1 MTERLSVPCNT
12 NKRIKKET
20 TNVLSLALKK
30 GNKPKMGK
38 AKITENTYATIFESL
53 QEINYSLLS
62 VPIPKLTREDKP
74 NHERNSQAGK
84 VLLWKKKKKGG
95 KGRKLLSKWLRNNYL
110 YYCSGIQES
119 TFANCFEDSITQLQN
134 LTKTAQN

>member
-1 MTERLSVPCNT
+1 MTERLSVPCNA

-30 GNKPKMGK
+30 GNKPKTGK
-38 AKITENTYATIFESL
+38 AKITENTYATIVESL
-53 QEINYSLLS
+53 QEIYYSLPS
-62 VPIPKLTREDKP
+62 VPIPKLTGEDKP

-95 KGRKLLSKWLRNNYL
+95 KGRKLLW
-110 YYCSGIQES
+110 CVHPSG
-119 TFANCFEDSITQLQN
+119 
-134 LTKTAQN
+134 

>member
-84 VLLWKKKKKGG
+84 VLLWKKKKRWEREKASIQVV
-95 KGRKLLSKWLRNNYL
+95 KKQLLVLLLRNTRKHVCKL
-110 YYCSGIQES
+110 
-119 TFANCFEDSITQLQN
+119 F
-134 LTKTAQN
+134 

>member
-1 MTERLSVPCNT
+1 MNERLSVQCNA

-20 TNVLSLALKK
+20 TNVPSLALKK
-30 GNKPKMGK
+30 GNKPNMGK

-53 QEINYSLLS
+53 QEINYSLPS

-84 VLLWKKKKKGG
+84 VLLWKKKKGG
-95 KGRKLLSKWLRNNYL
+95 KGRKLLWWVHP
-110 YYCSGIQES
+110 SG
-119 TFANCFEDSITQLQN
+119 
-134 LTKTAQN
+134 